1 LIDRNGEK
9 LMSCDCCR
17 NNAVYRCSVCGRA
30 LCAEH
35 AKLQTVCPSCI
46 KKNSQRYTI
55 DNALPAK
62 DKEKVREFVRRF
74 WGEQEQLAFDRRFIV
89 SELPACVARK
99 GKEIVGFI
107 SFAETEDAAII
118 VALGVLPECQDAGV
132 GRGLIEEVEAE
143 ARRTGKQKLLVSTSN
158 DDLPAL
164 AFYQS
169 LGFQIY
175 EVKPDVIA
183 EKHGKILRGV
193 GGLPVRDEMR
203 LQKILR

>member
-1 LIDRNGEK
+1 
-9 LMSCDCCR
+9 MSCEYCEKD
-17 NNAVYRCSVCGRA
+17 AVYRCGVCGRA

-35 AKLQTVCPSCI
+35 VKLQTVCPSCTR
-46 KKNSQRYTI
+46 KNSKRYNI

-62 DKEKVREFVRRF
+62 DKEKIREFVRRL
-74 WGEQEQLAFDRRFIV
+74 WGEQEQLAFDRRFMV

-107 SFAETEDAAII
+107 SFAETEDAVII
-118 VALGVLPECQDAGV
+118 VALGVLPECQNAGV

-143 ARRTGKQKLLVSTSN
+143 AKRREKQKLLVSTSN

-193 GGLPVRDEMR
+193 GGLPVRDEIR